1 MAKSKINRLFEFYAQ
16 TVFER
21 YQGKVKYWM
30 TFNEINNAFRMPYAA
45 AGLVTFP
52 ARDKLEPIAT
62 LTKRDLSSLSS
73 YVSSERPCYSIIKEN
88 RSKC

>member
-1 MAKSKINRLFEFYAQ
+1 MAKSKLIDFLNFMRRPS
-16 TVFER
+16 FER

>member
-1 MAKSKINRLFEFYAQ
+1 
-16 TVFER
+16 
-21 YQGKVKYWM
+21 
-30 TFNEINNAFRMPYAA
+30 MPYAA

-62 LTKRDLSSLSS
+62 LTKKSDLSSLSS